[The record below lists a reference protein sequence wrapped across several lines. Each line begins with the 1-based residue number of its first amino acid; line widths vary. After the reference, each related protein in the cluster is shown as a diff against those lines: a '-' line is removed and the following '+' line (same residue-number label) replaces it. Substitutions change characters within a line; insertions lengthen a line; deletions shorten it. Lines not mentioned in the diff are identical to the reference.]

1 MQILDFGDAATR
13 IVTEY
18 GSEGLTVTPLS
29 RADGAF
35 VACLRL
41 AAGGRIGRHPAVSSQ
56 LFVLVDGD
64 ATVSGAD
71 GTETTLRP
79 GQAAL
84 WKRGEP
90 HAARSDGGMLA
101 FVTEGKLD
109 LITAPAP

>member
-1 MQILDFGDAATR
+1 MRILEFDAAATT

-18 GSEGLTVTPLS
+18 GSEGLSVTPLS

-41 AAGGRIGRHPAVSSQ
+41 KPGGRIGRHPAVSSQ
-56 LFVLVDGD
+56 LFLLVEGD

-84 WKRGEP
+84 WERGES
-90 HAARSDGGMLA
+90 HEAHSDEGMLA

-109 LITAPAP
+109 LIAARKP